1 MNPADLKMDATSLYR
16 EDVYTD
22 RKIGTI
28 RVMTP
33 VTSLGGADSARPVI
47 YVGETQLLTSGG
59 LLPLAFQIEARSLAE
74 AVEKFAEGANE
85 AVERTRRE
93 IERLHREATSSIITT
108 TPRLSRRWGA
118 AACVTKKLP
127 FAVAPRAA
135 SQSSSVSSTT
145 GLIVSMPALLTSMSS
160 RPNSV

>member
-1 MNPADLKMDATSLYR
+1 MSTMNPADLKMDGTSLYR

-33 VTSLGGADSARPVI
+33 VTSLGGPDSGRPVI

-59 LLPLAFQIEARSLAE
+59 LLPLAFQIEATTLGD
-74 AVEKFAEGANE
+74 AVEKFAAGANE

-93 IERLHREATSSIITT
+93 IERLHREASSSIIT
-108 TPRLSRRWGA
+108 PDRIPGGFDPMGGPGGMPPGGKIRLR
-118 AACVTKKLP
+118 
-127 FAVAPRAA
+127 
-135 SQSSSVSSTT
+135 
-145 GLIVSMPALLTSMSS
+145 
-160 RPNSV
+160 

>member
-1 MNPADLKMDATSLYR
+1 MSTMNPADLKMDGTNLYR

-33 VTSLGGADSARPVI
+33 VTSLGGPDSGRPVI

-59 LLPLAFQIEARSLAE
+59 LLPLAFQIEATTLGD
-74 AVEKFAEGANE
+74 AVEKFAAGANE

-93 IERLHREATSSIITT
+93 IERLHREASSSIIT
-108 TPRLSRRWGA
+108 PDRIPGGFDPMGGPGGMPPGGKIRLR
-118 AACVTKKLP
+118 
-127 FAVAPRAA
+127 
-135 SQSSSVSSTT
+135 
-145 GLIVSMPALLTSMSS
+145 
-160 RPNSV
+160 

>member
-1 MNPADLKMDATSLYR
+1 MNPADLAMDPASLYR

-33 VTSLGGADSARPVI
+33 VTASGAPDATRAVI

-59 LLPLAFQIEARSLAE
+59 LLPLAFQIEATSLA
-74 AVEKFAEGANE
+74 AAAAGFAAGANE

-93 IERLHREATSSIITT
+93 LERLQREAASSIIT
-108 TPRLSRRWGA
+108 PDRIPGGFDPMGGLGGMPPGGRI
-118 AACVTKKLP
+118 KL
-127 FAVAPRAA
+127 R
-135 SQSSSVSSTT
+135 
-145 GLIVSMPALLTSMSS
+145 
-160 RPNSV
+160 

>member
-1 MNPADLKMDATSLYR
+1 MSTMNPADLKMDGTSLYR

-33 VTSLGGADSARPVI
+33 VTSLGGPDSGRAVV

-59 LLPLAFQIEARSLAE
+59 LLPLAFQIEAATLGE
-74 AVEKFAEGANE
+74 AVERFAAGANE

-93 IERLHREATSSIITT
+93 IERLHREASSSIIT
-108 TPRLSRRWGA
+108 PDRIPGGFDPMGGPGGMPPGGKIRLR
-118 AACVTKKLP
+118 
-127 FAVAPRAA
+127 
-135 SQSSSVSSTT
+135 
-145 GLIVSMPALLTSMSS
+145 
-160 RPNSV
+160 